1 MEEYHVPEAA
11 EFLNKNICLP
21 TEKID
26 DSCSY
31 FFDPV
36 CTIDKDRK
44 MRLIEVSLVRKPIE
58 KNNLIKEAPSSRQAS
73 SFYALIFTYNGR
85 KNYRTNNTCFV

>member
-1 MEEYHVPEAA
+1 MGEYHVPEAA
-11 EFLNKNICLP
+11 EFLKKNICLP

-26 DSCSY
+26 DSCGY

-36 CTIDKDRK
+36 YTIDKDGK

-58 KNNLIKEAPSSRQAS
+58 KK
-73 SFYALIFTYNGR
+73 
-85 KNYRTNNTCFV
+85 